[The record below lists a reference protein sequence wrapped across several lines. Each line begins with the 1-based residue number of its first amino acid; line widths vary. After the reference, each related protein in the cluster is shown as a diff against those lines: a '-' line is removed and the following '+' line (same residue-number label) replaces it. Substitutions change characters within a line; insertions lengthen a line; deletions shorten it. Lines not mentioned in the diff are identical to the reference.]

1 VKHSTHGGALEATSP
16 DAAAQSEGWGQVT
29 FAINSILQISAP
41 MLLRIDVEGHDPLF
55 IDFRHGAFVWATNL
69 NELPVDARN
78 VSFETEQA
86 IEGAPPLFR
95 LPGQSLDLLLWVLGN
110 NAFRG
115 SLAPWL
121 RPGERYRLS
130 QWPNLGQHLHEMK
143 QTHMLAVLGNG
154 YFSPSELAAA
164 TDAPEA
170 DAYNLV
176 NALSLLRLLRVSEH
190 VAPLVLP
197 TPPAAEQKDKGT
209 SLFARLRA
217 RLGR

>member
-1 VKHSTHGGALEATSP
+1 MKTRGSAVESATP
-16 DAAAQSEGWGQVT
+16 DSQAQNEGWAQVT
-29 FAINSILQISAP
+29 FAINSILQLSAP
-41 MLLRIDVEGHDPLF
+41 MLLRIDVEDHDPLF

-78 VSFETEQA
+78 VAFETEMA
-86 IEGAPPLFR
+86 LEGAPPLFR

-115 SLAPWL
+115 TLATWL

-154 YFSPSELAAA
+154 YFSPQELAAA
-164 TDAPEA
+164 TGASEE
-170 DAYNLV
+170 DAYNLL
-176 NALSLLRLLRVSEH
+176 NALSLLRLLRVSDG
-190 VAPLVLP
+190 VPALILP
-197 TPPAAEQKDKGT
+197 TAPVDDVVDDAKPL

-217 RLGR
+217 RMGR

>member
-1 VKHSTHGGALEATSP
+1 MKDSRRGAALEPASP
-16 DAAAQSEGWGQVT
+16 DSAAQSDGWGQVT

-41 MLLRIDVEGHDPLF
+41 MLLRIDVEGHEPLF
-55 IDFRHGAFVWATNL
+55 IDFRYGAFVWATNL

-86 IEGAPPLFR
+86 LDSAPPLFR

-110 NAFRG
+110 HAYRG

-121 RPGERYRLS
+121 RPGERYRLA

-154 YFSPSELAAA
+154 YFTPAELAAA
-164 TDAPEA
+164 TSAPEA

-176 NALSLLRLLRVSEH
+176 NALSLLRLLRVSEQ
-190 VAPLVLP
+190 VEALVLP
-197 TPPAAEQKDKGT
+197 TSPVEQKEKGT